1 MNAMTLGMNSNG
13 AQKLGAVKIPEKY
26 FCRFGTGIDH
36 IDNMFGQGGFIK
48 GQVITMS
55 AMRGAGKTT
64 ALLQILQKVTKTHKG
79 KKCIY
84 ISGEEYIEQ
93 LAFTANRLNT
103 PDVLADNVTD
113 ADELCALTKKY
124 DVMVIDSLAAVTS
137 AKFNSD
143 AKLQG
148 YFINK
153 MYTAAKENDC
163 VVVIIMHM
171 TKDGKT
177 KGNSSIEHTVDT
189 CVKLFTVDPELYGV
203 GAKAF
208 CVDKNRFG
216 QTADTIFRMG
226 RKGWDF
232 SAPIDTN
239 LDNPDSAVARP
250 DKKVKGGNRAIVQK
264 KEMEAIMDLIKSKK
278 KIHQDDLQK
287 LDGADDIKV
296 FERLTRRLKSLVD
309 AGKVRK
315 DGRGSNATYRMK
327 G

>member
-171 TKDGKT
+171 TK
-177 KGNSSIEHTVDT
+177 E
-189 CVKLFTVDPELYGV
+189 
-203 GAKAF
+203 
-208 CVDKNRFG
+208 
-216 QTADTIFRMG
+216 
-226 RKGWDF
+226 
-232 SAPIDTN
+232 
-239 LDNPDSAVARP
+239 
-250 DKKVKGGNRAIVQK
+250 
-264 KEMEAIMDLIKSKK
+264 SKK

>member
-1 MNAMTLGMNSNG
+1 MNAMTLGMNSGG
-13 AQKLGAVKIPEKY
+13 AKKLGSVKIPEKY
-26 FCRFGTGIDH
+26 FNRFGTGVSH
-36 IDNMFGQGGFIK
+36 IDDMFGQGGFIK

-64 ALLQILQKVTKTHKG
+64 ALLQILQQVTKKNRG

-84 ISGEEYIEQ
+84 ISGEEFIEQ
-93 LAFTANRLNT
+93 LAFAAQRLQT

-113 ADELCALTKKY
+113 ADKLIGLTKKY
-124 DVMVIDSLAAVTS
+124 DVMVIDSLASVS
-137 AKFNSD
+137 SDKFKSD
-143 AKLQG
+143 GKLQS

-153 MYTAAKENDC
+153 MYSAAKENDC

-189 CVKLFTVDPELYGV
+189 CVKLFTVDPEVYGV

-208 CVDKNRFG
+208 CIDKNRFG
-216 QTADTIFRMG
+216 QTADTVFRMG
-226 RKGWDF
+226 KRGWDF
-232 SAPIDTN
+232 TCPLDTTLDGQDKPIQ
-239 LDNPDSAVARP
+239 RP
-250 DKKVKGGNRAIVQK
+250 GSKPKGGQRAIVQK
-264 KEMEAIMDLIKSKK
+264 QEMEAIVALIQKKGKIWQSDLS
-278 KIHQDDLQK
+278 K
-287 LDGADDIKV
+287 LDGADDVKV
-296 FERLTRRLKSLVD
+296 FERLCRRLKSLVD

-315 DGRGSNATYRMK
+315 IGRGQDARYRLK